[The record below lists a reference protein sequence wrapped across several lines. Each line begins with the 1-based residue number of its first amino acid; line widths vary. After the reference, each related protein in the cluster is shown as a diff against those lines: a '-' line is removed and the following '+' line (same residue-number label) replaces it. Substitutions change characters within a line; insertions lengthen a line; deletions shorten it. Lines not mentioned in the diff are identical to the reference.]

1 MFEMLSEAIDE
12 LEIPLDG
19 DVLADVLGLLG
30 RLDAHVAS
38 AVGRFDKAGFW
49 DVEGATSMVAW
60 LRDRGGVSKQQ
71 ALRLRGT
78 GRRFIDL
85 LVVASAARDG
95 VLSEGQVRAVV
106 GAVTDKTVELFAEQ
120 EAFLVPTLAG
130 LDVAETV
137 VVLNQW
143 QTRAETIVGA
153 DEPPPERSRSLHH
166 SSTFDGQ
173 WEGRWSLRPEDG
185 AVVDKA
191 LQLASTRDVDGEP
204 HRLAA
209 ERRADA
215 FVDLCRR
222 FVDHREFDVNVMKTP
237 GRHRPHVNV
246 IVDVQGDNVA
256 GRVVDGPE
264 LDEWA
269 LRRILCDCT
278 FHRVVM
284 QGRSITLNYG
294 MATRSIPTPLW
305 NALVVRDQHCRFPG
319 CDRPVHWCEGHHL
332 TPWENGGPTDIDNLA
347 LLCSRHH
354 HLIHRPDWHAKLLP
368 DATLEIT
375 RPDGTTRTS
384 HPPGQLRL
392 LGQPPPRGPT

>member
-1 MFEMLSEAIDE
+1 MFRQLEAAIDG
-12 LEIPLDG
+12 LEIPLHG
-19 DVLADVLGLLG
+19 DALAAVLGL
-30 RLDAHVAS
+30 RDRFDAHVAT
-38 AVGRFDKAGFW
+38 AVGRFDKAGLW
-49 DVEGATSMVAW
+49 DVEGATSMIAW
-60 LRDRGGVSKQQ
+60 LRDRGGASKQH
-71 ALRLRGT
+71 ALRLRVT
-78 GRRFIDL
+78 GRRFVDL
-85 LVVASAARDG
+85 PGVASAARDG

-106 GAVTDKTVELFAEQ
+106 GTVTDKTVELFAEQ
-120 EAFLVPTLAG
+120 EAVLVPTLEA

-137 VVLNQW
+137 VVLNEW
-143 QTRAETIVGA
+143 QTRAETTVGA
-153 DEPPPERSRSLHH
+153 DEPKPEPSRTLHH
-166 SSTFDGQ
+166 SHTFDGQ
-173 WEGRWSLRPEDG
+173 WEGRWTLRPEDG

-191 LQLASTRDVDGEP
+191 LQLASTRDVEGEP

-222 FVDHREFDVNVMKTP
+222 YVDHRESDIRPSKTP

-246 IVDVQGDNVA
+246 IVDVADGDVS

-269 LRRILCDCT
+269 LRRLLCDCT

-284 QGRSITLNYG
+284 QGRSVTLNYG

-319 CDRPVHWCEGHHL
+319 CDRPVHWCEGHHIIA
-332 TPWENGGPTDIDNLA
+332 WENDGPTDIDNLA

-375 RPDGTTRTS
+375 RPDGTTRSS
-384 HPPGQLRL
+384 HPPGRLRL
-392 LGQPPPRGPT
+392 LAQPQPRGPT